1 MATFKSTSRRGA
13 PEAEARAPLS
23 TSRRRSHSVSAVSR
37 KAHSQFDDQSQ
48 IPSEFSNRRDNPLFW
63 ATSSSPPDGEQNER
77 INRSA
82 FCSNRQSSASNSR
95 SAGNG
100 NDSCDSFSGQR
111 GRSAT
116 RGLSEKKGIGRS
128 LSRARG
134 RSVSRASC
142 KGAYECGNDRD
153 VVPSSIA
160 HSRKEIRK
168 SDKVTR
174 RPNSVG
180 RRVDVQS
187 RAMNVRGQASECSE
201 DDSACSM
208 PISNLEDGISIGS
221 LSEAEEKAING
232 AYNELHAF
240 QRNNTASNIVS
251 TPSNFVNT
259 EAVELISEIRRKYAI
274 KLEKSEERTRKLRA
288 DLAVEQ
294 HRGKELDRILKEIPP
309 DPNIP
314 FVSKSRRGRKASNEI
329 KQMSKCLTEDAMAY
343 FDECVSLSTFD
354 SSDFSA
360 SEDPPLSAAGPTVLV
375 AASSLGSYELPQ
387 KQLYGYDDSS
397 IITDSCSFDP
407 QSTRRYNFSFTDRKR
422 GPEEE
427 IGSCIK
433 NFEKGTKKDVDFEA
447 TSSHYDAGEYHMR
460 GQRESLLIDR
470 VLYKG
475 RIESGGLH
483 LCSGAM
489 GFLPSAPVM

>member
-13 PEAEARAPLS
+13 PEAEARAPPS

-37 KAHSQFDDQSQ
+37 KSHSQFDDKTQ

-63 ATSSSPPDGEQNER
+63 ATSSPPPDREENER
-77 INRSA
+77 INGSA
-82 FCSNRQSSASNSR
+82 FCSHRQSSASNSR

-100 NDSCDSFSGQR
+100 NDSCDSLSGQR
-111 GRSAT
+111 GRSTT

-134 RSVSRASC
+134 RSVSRASF

-160 HSRKEIRK
+160 QSRKEIRK
-168 SDKVTR
+168 SDKVIR

-180 RRVDVQS
+180 SRVDVQS

-232 AYNELHAF
+232 AYNDLHGF
-240 QRNNTASNIVS
+240 ERNNTASNIVS
-251 TPSNFVNT
+251 MPSNFVNA
-259 EAVELISEIRRKYAI
+259 EAVELISEIRREYAI

-309 DPNIP
+309 DPNTP
-314 FVSKSRRGRKASNEI
+314 FVSKSRRGRRASNEI
-329 KQMSKCLTEDAMAY
+329 KQMSKCLTEDALAY

-360 SEDPPLSAAGPTVLV
+360 SEDPPLSAD
-375 AASSLGSYELPQ
+375 LPQ

-397 IITDSCSFDP
+397 IMTDSCSFDP
-407 QSTRRYNFSFTDRKR
+407 QSTQRYNFSFTDRKH

-427 IGSCIK
+427 MRSCIK

-483 LCSGAM
+483 LCSGAIV
-489 GFLPSAPVM
+489 FLPFAPVM